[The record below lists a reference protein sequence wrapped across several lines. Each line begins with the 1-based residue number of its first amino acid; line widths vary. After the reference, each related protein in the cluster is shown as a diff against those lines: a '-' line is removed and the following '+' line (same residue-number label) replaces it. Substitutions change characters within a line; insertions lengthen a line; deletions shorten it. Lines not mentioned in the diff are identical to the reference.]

1 MKLVRWGRG
10 QNSLKKRNSTFVD
23 TSILEDL
30 SPRTLKSQRI
40 ITQVGQ
46 EWMQGT
52 ILHGLPFLHIMGTEF
67 LTAFIVDY
75 LFKQAYTA
83 KSLGKQRLSP
93 SEVGLPIL
101 LADIFFF
108 RVKGRRAWV
117 SIIKDSSSLSLG
129 SSPTAQPTVYAG
141 IMRPSSRHTL
151 GIGTWGTN
159 VSKCCYFSSCF
170 CC

>member
-1 MKLVRWGRG
+1 
-10 QNSLKKRNSTFVD
+10 
-23 TSILEDL
+23 
-30 SPRTLKSQRI
+30 
-40 ITQVGQ
+40 
-46 EWMQGT
+46 MQGT

-108 RVKGRRAWV
+108 RVKGRRA
-117 SIIKDSSSLSLG
+117 
-129 SSPTAQPTVYAG
+129 
-141 IMRPSSRHTL
+141 
-151 GIGTWGTN
+151 
-159 VSKCCYFSSCF
+159 
-170 CC
+170 